1 MKLIKY
7 ILFLSLIF
15 ITVTGCTP
23 PVTYV
28 LDLAYAPPL
37 KQSADTKQGQK
48 RIAVIPFED
57 VRAEK
62 VLVGTRK
69 RLMGKIDK
77 FEARPSPV
85 YNAVTQAIVRAL
97 KINGYQTEILKQGT
111 DPESIKESPPDI
123 IISGKI
129 EELWADALAK
139 PGFTAVK
146 VDIRLKVTIYKVD
159 EKNSFTLNIQSESE
173 PSVVLFTPPEMQN
186 VINDTLTDAINH
198 LIESNWDG
206 KGKEK

>member
-1 MKLIKY
+1 MKFIKY
-7 ILFLSLIF
+7 ILLLSIVI
-15 ITVTGCTP
+15 ITITGCTP

-37 KQSADTKQGQK
+37 KQGVETKQEQN

-69 RLMGKIDK
+69 RLMGKVDK
-77 FEARPSPV
+77 FEAHPSPV
-85 YNAVTQAIVRAL
+85 NNAVTQAIVRAL
-97 KINGYQTEILKQGT
+97 KINGYQTEILKEGT
-111 DPESIKESPPDI
+111 DPESIKESPPQI
-123 IISGKI
+123 VISGKI

-146 VDIRLKVTIYKVD
+146 VAIHLKVKIYKVD

-173 PSVVLFTPPEMQN
+173 PNVALFTPSEMQN

-198 LIESNWDG
+198 LIASKWDV